1 MSEVTMDQLERNVL
15 EDFRDRIRWRID
27 NMPLDELRGFADE
40 DGDLD
45 LSDLVADLIDTV
57 QHEGEDHECVD
68 GCVPVYY
75 HQQAD
80 ALASRP
86 GIGGNLELHLGGPVA
101 ADLWAN
107 IAACIYYELSDH
119 LSSHMEGE
127 IEELVTTKWPSL
139 NIGPEVVA

>member
-1 MSEVTMDQLERNVL
+1 MSEVTMEQLERNVL

-27 NMPLDELRGFADE
+27 NMPLDELREFADE

-45 LSDLVADLIDTV
+45 LSDLVADLMDTV
-57 QHEGEDHECVD
+57 EHEGEDHECVD

-75 HQQAD
+75 HAQAD

-86 GIGGNLELHLGGPVA
+86 GISEHMSDLGPVK
-101 ADLWAN
+101 DLWSG
-107 IAACIYYELSDH
+107 IAWCIHRELSDH
-119 LSSHMEGE
+119 LSSHVEGE

-139 NIGPEVVA
+139 NIGPEVSA